1 MSEKR
6 RHSVSEQWHE
16 AAAADGRVSGVSGT
30 SGAADASSM
39 ASYGRSARGDAAG
52 AENSGDDVSGFGAPT
67 SAAAAG
73 RGHASETPA
82 SGRDNVPGDAETPRP
97 KRPSWIE
104 RNVAQVLSGNILTR
118 AEVRR
123 MYPYVLFIA
132 VLMFLYIANG
142 YHIQKLHR
150 RHDRISEQI
159 KELRSRS
166 LTLSSIRMTATRQ
179 SEIIKELEARG
190 IPLQE
195 SLTPPKIIDK

>member
-1 MSEKR
+1 
-6 RHSVSEQWHE
+6 
-16 AAAADGRVSGVSGT
+16 
-30 SGAADASSM
+30 M
-39 ASYGRSARGDAAG
+39 ASH
-52 AENSGDDVSGFGAPT
+52 
-67 SAAAAG
+67 G
-73 RGHASETPA
+73 RGHASEIPA
-82 SGRDNVPGDAETPRP
+82 SGRDNVSGDAETPRP
-97 KRPSWIE
+97 KRPSWVE

-123 MYPYVLFIA
+123 MYTRARCCLYA

-166 LTLSSIRMTATRQ
+166 LTLSSIRMTATRE

>member
-1 MSEKR
+1 
-6 RHSVSEQWHE
+6 
-16 AAAADGRVSGVSGT
+16 
-30 SGAADASSM
+30 M

-52 AENSGDDVSGFGAPT
+52 AENSGDDVSGFEAPT

-73 RGHASETPA
+73 RGYASETPA
-82 SGRDNVPGDAETPRP
+82 SGRDNVSGDAETPRP
-97 KRPSWIE
+97 KRPSWVE

>member
-1 MSEKR
+1 MKR
-6 RHSVSEQWHE
+6 QPRMGAFQALRALPEFRARQAWHRTGGDTHPKSRLP
-16 AAAADGRVSGVSGT
+16 DGTMFPATRKP
-30 SGAADASSM
+30 
-39 ASYGRSARGDAAG
+39 RG
-52 AENSGDDVSGFGAPT
+52 
-67 SAAAAG
+67 
-73 RGHASETPA
+73 
-82 SGRDNVPGDAETPRP
+82 P
-97 KRPSWIE
+97 KRPSWVE

>member
-1 MSEKR
+1 M
-6 RHSVSEQWHE
+6 
-16 AAAADGRVSGVSGT
+16 D
-30 SGAADASSM
+30 
-39 ASYGRSARGDAAG
+39 
-52 AENSGDDVSGFGAPT
+52 
-67 SAAAAG
+67 
-73 RGHASETPA
+73 
-82 SGRDNVPGDAETPRP
+82 
-97 KRPSWIE
+97 
-104 RNVAQVLSGNILTR
+104 
-118 AEVRR
+118 
-123 MYPYVLFIA
+123 PYVLFIA

>member
-1 MSEKR
+1 
-6 RHSVSEQWHE
+6 
-16 AAAADGRVSGVSGT
+16 
-30 SGAADASSM
+30 
-39 ASYGRSARGDAAG
+39 
-52 AENSGDDVSGFGAPT
+52 
-67 SAAAAG
+67 
-73 RGHASETPA
+73 
-82 SGRDNVPGDAETPRP
+82 
-97 KRPSWIE
+97 
-104 RNVAQVLSGNILTR
+104 
-118 AEVRR
+118 

-166 LTLSSIRMTATRQ
+166 LTLTSIRMTATRQ
-179 SEIIKELEARG
+179 SEIKELEARG

>member
-1 MSEKR
+1 
-6 RHSVSEQWHE
+6 
-16 AAAADGRVSGVSGT
+16 
-30 SGAADASSM
+30 M
-39 ASYGRSARGDAAG
+39 ASH
-52 AENSGDDVSGFGAPT
+52 
-67 SAAAAG
+67 G
-73 RGHASETPA
+73 RGHASEIPA
-82 SGRDNVPGDAETPRP
+82 SGRDNVSGDAETPRP
-97 KRPSWIE
+97 KWPSWVE

>member
-1 MSEKR
+1 MSEKS
-6 RHSVSEQWHE
+6 RHSVSEEWHE
-16 AAAADGRVSGVSGT
+16 AAAADGCVPSTSGTSGVSGA
-30 SGAADASSM
+30 SGM
-39 ASYGRSARGDAAG
+39 ASH
-52 AENSGDDVSGFGAPT
+52 
-67 SAAAAG
+67 G
-73 RGHASETPA
+73 RGHASEIPA
-82 SGRDNVPGDAETPRP
+82 SGRDNVSGDAETPRP
-97 KRPSWIE
+97 KRPSWVE

-123 MYPYVLFIA
+123 ICSLEDIDVI
-132 VLMFLYIANG
+132 ITD
-142 YHIQKLHR
+142 
-150 RHDRISEQI
+150 DRISEQI

>member
-1 MSEKR
+1 MSEKS
-6 RHSVSEQWHE
+6 RHSVSEEWHE
-16 AAAADGRVSGVSGT
+16 AAAADGCVPGTSGTSGVSGA
-30 SGAADASSM
+30 SGM
-39 ASYGRSARGDAAG
+39 ASH
-52 AENSGDDVSGFGAPT
+52 
-67 SAAAAG
+67 G
-73 RGHASETPA
+73 RGHASEIPA
-82 SGRDNVPGDAETPRP
+82 SGRDNVSGDAETPRP
-97 KRPSWIE
+97 KRPSWVE

-142 YHIQKLHR
+142 YHIQKLH
-150 RHDRISEQI
+150 
-159 KELRSRS
+159 SRS

>member
-1 MSEKR
+1 MKR
-6 RHSVSEQWHE
+6 QPRMGAFQAFRALPEFRARQAWHRTGGDTHPNNVS
-16 AAAADGRVSGVSGT
+16 
-30 SGAADASSM
+30 
-39 ASYGRSARGDAAG
+39 
-52 AENSGDDVSGFGAPT
+52 
-67 SAAAAG
+67 
-73 RGHASETPA
+73 
-82 SGRDNVPGDAETPRP
+82 GDAETPRP
-97 KRPSWIE
+97 KRPSWVE

>member
-1 MSEKR
+1 MERNNSGNVPQRGDSYRKIVYFCLRIPPPAMSEKR

-30 SGAADASSM
+30 SGAADASGM

-82 SGRDNVPGDAETPRP
+82 SGRDNVSGDAETPRP
-97 KRPSWIE
+97 KRPSWVE

-132 VLMFLYIANG
+132 VLMFLYICLL
-142 YHIQKLHR
+142 YTSPSPR
-150 RHDRISEQI
+150 DCS
-159 KELRSRS
+159 
-166 LTLSSIRMTATRQ
+166 
-179 SEIIKELEARG
+179 
-190 IPLQE
+190 
-195 SLTPPKIIDK
+195 

>member
-1 MSEKR
+1 MSEKS
-6 RHSVSEQWHE
+6 RHSVSEEWHE
-16 AAAADGRVSGVSGT
+16 AAAADGCVPSTSGTSGVSGA
-30 SGAADASSM
+30 SGM
-39 ASYGRSARGDAAG
+39 ASH
-52 AENSGDDVSGFGAPT
+52 
-67 SAAAAG
+67 G
-73 RGHASETPA
+73 RGHASEIPA
-82 SGRDNVPGDAETPRP
+82 SGRDNVSGDAETPRP
-97 KRPSWIE
+97 KR
-104 RNVAQVLSGNILTR
+104 SGNILTR

>member
-1 MSEKR
+1 
-6 RHSVSEQWHE
+6 
-16 AAAADGRVSGVSGT
+16 
-30 SGAADASSM
+30 M

-52 AENSGDDVSGFGAPT
+52 VENSGDDVSGFGAPT

-82 SGRDNVPGDAETPRP
+82 SGWDNVSGDAETPRP
-97 KRPSWIE
+97 KRPSWVE

>member
-1 MSEKR
+1 MKR
-6 RHSVSEQWHE
+6 QPRMVRSSTS
-16 AAAADGRVSGVSGT
+16 GTSGVSGA
-30 SGAADASSM
+30 SGM
-39 ASYGRSARGDAAG
+39 ASH
-52 AENSGDDVSGFGAPT
+52 
-67 SAAAAG
+67 G
-73 RGHASETPA
+73 RGHASEIPA
-82 SGRDNVPGDAETPRP
+82 SGRDNVSATRKPRG
-97 KRPSWIE
+97 
-104 RNVAQVLSGNILTR
+104 RNG
-118 AEVRR
+118 RR
-123 MYPYVLFIA
+123 GSNAMCGAKCCRVTFSRVPRCVVCIPYVLFIA

>member
-1 MSEKR
+1 MKR
-6 RHSVSEQWHE
+6 QPRMGAFQALRALPEFRARQAWHRTGG
-16 AAAADGRVSGVSGT
+16 DTHPKSRLPDRDQCFRRRGNPRGR
-30 SGAADASSM
+30 
-39 ASYGRSARGDAAG
+39 
-52 AENSGDDVSGFGAPT
+52 N
-67 SAAAAG
+67 
-73 RGHASETPA
+73 
-82 SGRDNVPGDAETPRP
+82 
-97 KRPSWIE
+97 RPSWVE

>member
-1 MSEKR
+1 MSEKS
-6 RHSVSEQWHE
+6 RHSVSEEWHE
-16 AAAADGRVSGVSGT
+16 AAAADGCVPSTSGTSGVSGA
-30 SGAADASSM
+30 SGM
-39 ASYGRSARGDAAG
+39 ASH
-52 AENSGDDVSGFGAPT
+52 
-67 SAAAAG
+67 G
-73 RGHASETPA
+73 RGHASEIPA
-82 SGRDNVPGDAETPRP
+82 SGRDNVSGDAETPRP
-97 KRPSWIE
+97 KRPSWVE

-179 SEIIKELEARG
+179 SEIMKELEARG

>member
-1 MSEKR
+1 MKR
-6 RHSVSEQWHE
+6 QPRMGAFQALRALPEFRARQAWHRT
-16 AAAADGRVSGVSGT
+16 AGT
-30 SGAADASSM
+30 
-39 ASYGRSARGDAAG
+39 RIR
-52 AENSGDDVSGFGAPT
+52 NPGFRT
-67 SAAAAG
+67 EHWIS
-73 RGHASETPA
+73 
-82 SGRDNVPGDAETPRP
+82 GDAETPRP
-97 KRPSWIE
+97 KRPSWVE

>member
-1 MSEKR
+1 MKR
-6 RHSVSEQWHE
+6 QPRMVRSKHFGHFRSF
-16 AAAADGRVSGVSGT
+16 GRVRHGIARAGT
-30 SGAADASSM
+30 RIRNPGFRTGQWFPATRKPR
-39 ASYGRSARGDAAG
+39 GR
-52 AENSGDDVSGFGAPT
+52 N
-67 SAAAAG
+67 G
-73 RGHASETPA
+73 RPW
-82 SGRDNVPGDAETPRP
+82 V
-97 KRPSWIE
+97 E